1 VKLGWGRR
9 PLAGLLG
16 VLLMYAG
23 GALSVPAVAAP
34 AGVPTTGVQGTVQAW
49 GVNDARVN
57 VPAGLSDVTAI
68 AAGYTHTLALRADGT
83 VVAWGVNSAMEC
95 VVPAGLS
102 GVVAIAAGYN
112 ESAAVK
118 SDGTVVGWGNSTV
131 PAGLSGV
138 TALALGPS
146 HGLALTSNGTVVA
159 WGNGF
164 FSPPNDPTAV
174 PVGLSNVID
183 IAAGDSFS
191 LALKSDGTVVAWG
204 DDSSGQTNV
213 PAGLSGVVAI
223 SASDSSSLALK
234 SDGTVVAWGQ
244 LAAPAG
250 LTDVV
255 AVSGGYQH
263 AVALKSDG
271 TVVAWGNDSSGQGSV
286 PTGLTHAVSVS
297 AGGFHNVVLRDDRVA
312 PSLTADT
319 PPASGT
325 VGVAYPGYAF
335 TAAGNPA
342 PTFGVSSGTL
352 PAGLTLSAGG
362 VLSGTPTA
370 TGTAT
375 FTVAATNGKAPDAV
389 SPAITLTIAPP
400 SAPPAGDGHL
410 QVAGPTGSLIS
421 TARPGARI
429 TLTGTE
435 FAPGSMVTF
444 VVYSTPLTLG
454 AATADTA
461 GTAVLTVTLP
471 AGLELGRHTLVAYGT
486 VGQGGPRSLTAAITL
501 ARGPNGNAVLA
512 STGTD
517 LALPLSAGLTLLTVG
532 SLILLATRGRGRRS
546 GHELRPGS

>member
-1 VKLGWGRR
+1 MKLGWGRR

-204 DDSSGQTNV
+204 EDSSGQTNV
-213 PAGLSGVVAI
+213 PSGLSGVVAI
-223 SASDSSSLALK
+223 SASDSSSL
-234 SDGTVVAWGQ
+234 
-244 LAAPAG
+244 
-250 LTDVV
+250 
-255 AVSGGYQH
+255 
-263 AVALKSDG
+263 ALKSDG

-435 FAPGSMVTF
+435 FAPGSTVTF

-486 VGQGGPRSLTAAITL
+486 AGQGGPRSLTAAITL
-501 ARGPNGNAVLA
+501 ARAPNGNAVLA